1 METQIGS
8 LKMISDNDTGMTFA
22 TAAHTSRLLECP
34 APIVCP
40 ICRNGLDFHGTS
52 IRCRGCDRTF
62 GFTGGFPDLIV
73 GDRFED
79 ATTPDKMLYEE
90 HSNRHTTVNYW
101 IPLFRKLWR
110 DRPRGVRLLSLG
122 CGVGIDVDLLA
133 DEGFECLGIDCGN
146 RTNFWARRQRSERLL
161 LANGMNLPFE
171 DRTFDGVF
179 CGCVFPHVGVVG
191 DSFQVAS
198 GYYEDRLRL
207 AREMS
212 RVLRPGGKVL
222 VSSPNRYFIFD
233 LFHGRADGSYK
244 PRVNRPGSRFL
255 LSRSDYRQ
263 LFTDAGLSS
272 IKLQKVEN
280 YWGFI
285 RAEKS
290 LKGRLAGI
298 APKAAF
304 WLVSQ
309 PGMTWLL
316 PSPVNPWLVVMARK
330 AEVSA

>member
-1 METQIGS
+1 MTFG
-8 LKMISDNDTGMTFA
+8 NDTRTVL
-22 TAAHTSRLLECP
+22 TAGDHAFQIDACP

-40 ICRNGLDFHGTS
+40 ICRQKLHFEGPLIH
-52 IRCRGCDRTF
+52 CRACDREF
-62 GFTGGFPDLIV
+62 GFTEGFPDLII
-73 GDRFED
+73 GERFED

-90 HSNRHTTVNYW
+90 RSNRDTTLNYW

-110 DRPRGVRLLSLG
+110 GSGHGVRLLSLG

-133 DEGFECLGIDCGN
+133 EEGFECVGIDCGN
-146 RTNFWARRQRSERLL
+146 RTNFWARRQRPERFL
-161 LANGMNLPFE
+161 LANGMSLPFE
-171 DRTFDGVF
+171 DATFDGVF

-191 DSFQVAS
+191 DSFQVAPN
-198 GYYEDRLRL
+198 YYEDRLRL

-222 VSSPNRYFIFD
+222 VSSPNRYFVFD

-244 PRVNRPGSRFL
+244 PRFNLPGSPFL
-255 LSRSDYRQ
+255 LSRSDYSR
-263 LFTDAGLSS
+263 LFRDAGLSS
-272 IKLQKVEN
+272 TKLQPVQN

-285 RAEKS
+285 RANNS

-298 APKAAF
+298 GPKAAF

-309 PGMTWLL
+309 PGMRWLL
-316 PSPVNPWLVVMARK
+316 SSPVNPWLVVMADK
-330 AEVSA
+330 AEVAG